1 MTKQATGSTLPMTAL
16 IYTDSEAADRLLRA
30 VALHLME
37 HDYKLAGLVQHN
49 RPRPGRSRCD
59 MVLEELGSGLLV
71 PISQDRGPHARG
83 CALDIGQLLDAMQL
97 ARASLLTQPD
107 LVILNKF
114 GKTESEGGG
123 FRPLIGEVVAAGLPL
138 LIAVPWRN
146 IESWRLFAGEMAEE
160 VILDEHPDQADVL
173 GDLLMSRMKRDAGPV
188 RCEQDDFC
196 TTGCDPRGLQDV
208 MHHDNQRQGN
218 AQ

>member
-1 MTKQATGSTLPMTAL
+1 MTKQATGSTFPMTAL

-49 RPRPGRSRCD
+49 QPRPGRSRCD
-59 MVLEELGSGLLV
+59 MVLEELGSGSFV

-83 CALDIGQLLDAMQL
+83 CALDIGRLLDAMQL
-97 ARASLLTQPD
+97 VRASMLTSPD

-123 FRPLIGEVVAAGLPL
+123 FRPLIAEVIALGLPL

-146 IESWRLFAGEMAEE
+146 VDSWRLFAGDLGEE
-160 VILDEHPDQADVL
+160 IILDGRPGQAGAL
-173 GDLLMSRMKRDAGPV
+173 CDLLAARMRRAGLTAA
-188 RCEQDDFC
+188 
-196 TTGCDPRGLQDV
+196 TTRPGADHGFVVTR
-208 MHHDNQRQGN
+208 
-218 AQ
+218 